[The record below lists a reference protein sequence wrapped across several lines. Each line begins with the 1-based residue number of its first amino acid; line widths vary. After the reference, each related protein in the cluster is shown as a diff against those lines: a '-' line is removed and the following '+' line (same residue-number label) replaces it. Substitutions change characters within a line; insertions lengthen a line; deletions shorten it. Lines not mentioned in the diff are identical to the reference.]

1 MSCDELL
8 RRLTEYEDG
17 VLPADFCQALE
28 IHMRDC
34 PPCAE
39 LRRDL
44 QTLSALCRQGVKQP
58 AMPQALRDRLRGY
71 LRDNS

>member
-17 VLPADFCQALE
+17 LLPADLCQVLE
-28 IHMRDC
+28 THFRDC

-39 LRRDL
+39 LRQDL
-44 QTLSALCRQGVKQP
+44 EWLKGMCRQVP
-58 AMPQALRDRLRGY
+58 RPPMPEELRQRLRVL
-71 LRDNS
+71 LRKHG

>member
-1 MSCDELL
+1 MSCDDLL

-17 VLPADFCQALE
+17 VLPPDFCRILE
-28 IHMRDC
+28 AHLRDC

-44 QTLSALCRQGVKQP
+44 EALSTLCRQGVERP
-58 AMPQALRDRLRGY
+58 AMPEDLRRRLRA
-71 LRDNS
+71 LLKAD

>member
-17 VLPADFCQALE
+17 VLPPDLCGMLE
-28 IHMRDC
+28 THLRDC
-34 PPCAE
+34 VPCAE

-44 QTLSALCRQGVKQP
+44 ELLSGMCRQAP
-58 AMPQALRDRLRGY
+58 RPPMPEGLRQKLRALLQSRE
-71 LRDNS
+71 